1 MGRILE
7 RLRRAWARDD
17 IGCAMPANTE
27 RLIFAGDPQRAKR
40 ARGCAAARR
49 RSDLARTWFAL

>member
-17 IGCAMPANTE
+17 IEARSYMNGGCAMPANTE
-27 RLIFAGDPQRAKR
+27 RLIFAGDP
-40 ARGCAAARR
+40 AARA
-49 RSDLARTWFAL
+49 ARTRMRRGSKTF